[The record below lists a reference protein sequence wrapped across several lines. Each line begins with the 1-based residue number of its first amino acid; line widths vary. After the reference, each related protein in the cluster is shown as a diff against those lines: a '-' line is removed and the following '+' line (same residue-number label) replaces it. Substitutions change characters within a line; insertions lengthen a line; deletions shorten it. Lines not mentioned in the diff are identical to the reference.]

1 MHISV
6 SYLPDPPTI
15 NVPFAPECLLFSM
28 AGVRAMLSGLC
39 LERKIQQEHGADRRG
54 KWAY

>member
-6 SYLPDPPTI
+6 SYLPDSPTI
-15 NVPFAPECLLFSM
+15 NVPFVPEYLLFSM

-39 LERKIQQEHGADRRG
+39 LERKIPQECRGDRRG